1 LQFWKNYF
9 RKFLNLGNTLLRS
22 LKKLFENSEVSNAL
36 DSNNDLVVLVGLMI
50 EAANTDGNISQE
62 ELDKISYSLINT
74 FNEDQAV
81 VENIL
86 NNSLQNKDSSRSLHY
101 YTSKINKIFSDDKK
115 LLLIETLWEIILSDN
130 KIHDFESS
138 LIRRLA
144 GLLYISDVNC
154 GNAKIRAQRKLQSR
168 DNK

>member
-1 LQFWKNYF
+1 M
-9 RKFLNLGNTLLRS
+9 LRS
-22 LKKLFENSEVSNAL
+22 LKKLFENSEVSNAI
-36 DSNNDLVVLVGLMI
+36 DSNNDLTVLVGIMI

-86 NNSLQNKDSSRSLHY
+86 NNSLQNKDSSRSLYY

-115 LLLIETLWEIILSDN
+115 LLLIETLWEIVLSDN